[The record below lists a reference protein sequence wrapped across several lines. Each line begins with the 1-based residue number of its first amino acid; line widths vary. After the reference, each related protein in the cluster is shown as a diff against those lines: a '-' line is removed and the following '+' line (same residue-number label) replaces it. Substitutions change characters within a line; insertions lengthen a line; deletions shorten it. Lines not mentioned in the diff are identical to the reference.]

1 MIDSASGRYESPAL
15 IALKPSTFC
24 MYSEMKKN
32 MLNRDAPVRIPTTF
46 APVRVRF
53 RKIEKGISGEA
64 EPSSIATNA
73 AIMAAAAASRPI
85 VWPEPQPASGAS
97 ISA

>member
-1 MIDSASGRYESPAL
+1 
-15 IALKPSTFC
+15 
-24 MYSEMKKN
+24 

-46 APVRVRF
+46 APVRVRL
-53 RKIEKGISGEA
+53 RKIENGISGEA
-64 EPSSIATNA
+64 ERSSIATNA
-73 AIMAAAAASRPI
+73 AISATEAASRPI